1 MNYILWFLK
10 LRFLILKNILWKDTK
25 AIIRTLSIAAVI
37 IIFQIFLTNLLYKN
51 IFSDIML
58 SDEEGKVILIL
69 FFFGAVIW
77 IYLISFVQ
85 SIVGFIRNF
94 FKSPD
99 MNYLISIPV
108 PSNYVFL
115 FKFFEHII
123 NSIKAILFIVFPFLA
138 AIGMSVNAP
147 WIYFVTII
155 PFYIILSI
163 IPCSI
168 GIVIAMVGVRIVSSK
183 MFSIITSILSF
194 TINIIFAV
202 LFSRVREIPSDYFV
216 SFIEFLQ
223 KPLLSDVIPV
233 TAGIR
238 LFYATALGE
247 RVIYALLFLLIITVL
262 FIAATFIISK
272 KLFFEGWVK
281 SQSIDTKVN
290 KTITAVTKNSKKSNS
305 KNSKKSNR
313 NEIFEWIKT
322 EWKMAIRNKE
332 QFIAC
337 ASMLLFFLAAAFMF
351 IYSGYFSNEPL
362 LGVFILITVASI
374 FNIFAVSI
382 SFIPIDIATDKNLWK
397 NRYWILKIMPLEGK
411 KVFEI
416 QCIMHLVPAYIISLT
431 GILSY
436 SIINGLS
443 FPMILLSALSLLAI
457 LYGSSAV
464 YTFTV
469 LLSLTDFFEQ
479 NAFIGNLMSLILP
492 VFYGVLSAGTITLF
506 LAEDFVNEIMIL
518 SHISRFLNL
527 PIVVIISVITLSV
540 AYFVARISYIKI
552 WEQLEI

>member
-25 AIIRTLSIAAVI
+25 TIIRTLSIASVI
-37 IIFQIFLTNLLYKN
+37 IIFQIFLTNLLHKN

-58 SDEEGKVILIL
+58 SDEKAKGILIL
-69 FFFGAVIW
+69 FFFGVVIW

-99 MNYLISIPV
+99 MNYLLSIPV

-123 NSIKAILFIVFPFLA
+123 SSIKATLFIVFPFLA

-147 WIYFVTII
+147 WFYFVTII
-155 PFYIILSI
+155 PLYIILSI

-168 GIVIAMVGVRIVSSK
+168 GIVVAMAGVRIVSAK

-194 TINIIFAV
+194 AINIIFAV

-216 SFIEFLQ
+216 NFIAFLQ
-223 KPLLSDVIPV
+223 KPLLSDLIPV

-238 LFYATALGE
+238 LFYAAALGE
-247 RVIYALLFLLIITVL
+247 RVTYALLFLLIITVL
-262 FIAATFIISK
+262 FIAVIFIISK
-272 KLFFEGWVK
+272 KLFFEGWAK
-281 SQSIDTKVN
+281 NQNIDTKVN
-290 KTITAVTKNSKKSNS
+290 KKITAVTKNY
-305 KNSKKSNR
+305 KKSNR

-337 ASMLLFFLAAAFMF
+337 ASILLFFLVAAFMF

-382 SFIPIDIATDKNLWK
+382 SFIPIDIATDKSLWK

-411 KVFEI
+411 KVFDI
-416 QCIMHLVPAYIISLT
+416 QCIMYVVPAYIISLT

-443 FPMILLSALSLLAI
+443 FPMILLSALSLLVI

-464 YTFTV
+464 YTFTE

-506 LAEDFVNEIMIL
+506 LAEDFVNEIIIL